1 MNKRIVRR
9 GKNKMRGLSE
19 KFMNDLSKPEGNL
32 YPILERVR
40 KDHNLMLAIRD
51 GYINIYYRG
60 GNIIRINQCED
71 LFQSFFD
78 VNFAKSG
85 QIVANAEKNIRNKD
99 DARNLVSALTDRKI
113 IMDEYFALT
122 SKTTE
127 REFQQLVAREN
138 NNSSIS
144 NESEYFVT
152 DIEVAIPHLA
162 RFDITAIRWLANQRK
177 NGNKC
182 RAALIEMKYGDRA
195 LGNDAG
201 LLKHLQDM
209 DTLIS
214 EKKQYANLLQTME
227 CQFNQLDELKLLN
240 FNKGVSNAKVKLDP
254 EIKPEV
260 IFVLANHNPRS
271 PKLISILDNTEF
283 DKYDQSNKFDLRFYI
298 ASFAGYGLHSN
309 CMLTLAEFRKS
320 CKWFLENTKNQQ
332 S

>member
-1 MNKRIVRR
+1 
-9 GKNKMRGLSE
+9 
-19 KFMNDLSKPEGNL
+19 
-32 YPILERVR
+32 
-40 KDHNLMLAIRD
+40 
-51 GYINIYYRG
+51 
-60 GNIIRINQCED
+60 
-71 LFQSFFD
+71 
-78 VNFAKSG
+78 
-85 QIVANAEKNIRNKD
+85 
-99 DARNLVSALTDRKI
+99 
-113 IMDEYFALT
+113 MDEYFANR

-182 RAALIEMKYGDRA
+182 RAALIEMKYGD
-195 LGNDAG
+195 GCIGEDCG
-201 LLKHLQDM
+201 LLDHLKDIDSFISNKKHYADM
-209 DTLIS
+209 
-214 EKKQYANLLQTME
+214 LQTME
-227 CQFNQLDELKLLN
+227 TQFNQLDELKLLN
-240 FNKGVSNAKVKLDP
+240 FNKGVSKAKVKLDP
-254 EIKPEV
+254 ENNPEV

-271 PKLISILDNTEF
+271 PKLRSILDNIEF
-283 DKYDQSNKFDLRFYI
+283 DKYDQSSNFDLRFYS

-320 CKWFLENTKNQQ
+320 CKWFLENTKHQQ